1 MDFDLNATIDTWRRV
16 LTQPGEEVFEQ
27 EKLDPNGTL
36 TLGVIW
42 MVIAGVIATIFGV
55 IQAVLGMGAMTTALS
70 EAGLPPEME
79 QMLSPMMGS
88 MLGGATFLSI
98 ITVPV
103 FFLIG
108 ALIYHLLATVLG
120 GSGDFGKFAYLFAT
134 FQAPL
139 TMGAALLGVIPVL
152 GGCLAILLSVYSYVL
167 SYFAIKVNY
176 GLTQGRALAVILI
189 PLGVLLLLVVC
200 VFIVV
205 LAGLASLAAN

>member
-88 MLGGATFLSI
+88 MLGGATFVSI

-189 PLGVLLLLVVC
+189 PLGVLLLLGVC
-200 VFIVV
+200 AFIMV

>member
-1 MDFDLNATIDTWRRV
+1 MNFDLNTTIDIWRRV

-27 EKLDPNGTL
+27 EKLDANGTL

-42 MVIAGVIATIFGV
+42 MVIAGVIAAIFGV
-55 IQAVLGMGAMTTALS
+55 IQAVLGIGAMTTALS
-70 EAGLPPEME
+70 QAGLPPEME

-88 MLGGATFLSI
+88 MLGGATFVSI

-152 GGCLAILLSVYSYVL
+152 GGCLALLLSVYSYVL

-189 PLGVLLLLVVC
+189 PLGVLLLLGVC
-200 VFIVV
+200 ALIVV